1 MSTVCIIGAG
11 AAGLVSIKSCLE
23 QQLIPTCFELN
34 DNIGGVWYYSDHV
47 RYKQGAS
54 VYKNLTANTPANFTA
69 FSNFPFPQKC
79 TNYSYPQKCPIFPS
93 HEHYLQ
99 YLHDY
104 AKNYSLYN
112 FIVFNIEVVHVNF
125 DLYEGKWRVETRHVN
140 KTGPGCEYATEHFE
154 TNTYFFDFVMVCTGA
169 LRTPFI
175 PEFEGAYNFEGRIMH
190 SNQFKDGCQF
200 KGQKVIVIGGGEFD
214 KSSKVEYLCSDIVL
228 SAVQKKSDFHSD
240 SS

>member
-34 DNIGGVWYYSDHV
+34 DNIGGVWYYSDHM

-69 FSNFPFPQKC
+69 FSDFPFPQKC

-200 KGQKVIVIGGGEFD
+200 KGQKVIVIGGGECD
-214 KSSKVEYLCSDIVL
+214 K
-228 SAVQKKSDFHSD
+228 
-240 SS
+240 